1 MPADTARVV
10 AEGLLKGVFDVLDAM
25 LSKSFKYELLAPEE
39 LRPPQLDQWLQS
51 LPVALQGT
59 VRNNL
64 GAVAILLSVSDASR
78 MASLILETG
87 GNVKEALDNDDRNV
101 LKEVAEPALGGGVTN
116 LMERFGHPVEQLA
129 EVVVTDTGTES
140 AAAIMNTL
148 GEAPGAARFRFT
160 ADTGWAGEAAL
171 LFSASLMALA
181 PASAAESSADLAA
194 APQLSPEEMTDILN
208 GFGPEGAPAP
218 AAARP
223 TEGYHNLDMILD
235 IRLRATARLGRVQLP
250 LADILSFGPGSVIEV
265 GHLVDEPIEL
275 LINDKLIARGDVVVV
290 DEKFGLRITEIV
302 STKERIESL
311 R

>member
-1 MPADTARVV
+1 MHVDTARVV

-25 LSKSFKYELLAPEE
+25 LSKSFKYELLPPEE
-39 LRPPQLDQWLQS
+39 LSLPQLTQWLGQF
-51 LPVALQGT
+51 PVALRGT
-59 VRNNL
+59 VKNNL
-64 GAVAILLSVSDASR
+64 GAAAVLFSVADASR
-78 MASLILETG
+78 MASMILETG
-87 GNVKEALDNDDRNV
+87 GKAKEALDNDDRNV

-129 EVVVTDTGTES
+129 EVLVTDTGIES
-140 AAAIMNTL
+140 AAAIMEAL
-148 GEAPGAARFRFT
+148 GEASGVARFRFT
-160 ADTGWAGEAAL
+160 EDSEWTGEAAL
-171 LFSASLMALA
+171 LFSGSLMALA
-181 PASAAESSADLAA
+181 PASAAEPREDLAA
-194 APQLSPEEMTDILN
+194 APKLSPEEMSDILN
-208 GFGPEGAPAP
+208 GFGPE
-218 AAARP
+218 AAAAPLPARTP
-223 TEGYHNLDMILD
+223 EGYHNLDMILD

-250 LADILSFGPGSVIEV
+250 LADILNFGPGSVIEV